1 MLDVCV
7 EKYRII
13 SYVYKLNS
21 FNNKYI
27 IRRLKILL
35 KILIFFVL
43 IFTLYGFI
51 GKPEW
56 GFFAHKRINR
66 LAVFTLPPE
75 MMYFFKSNIEYITE
89 HSTTPDKLK
98 FVNPHEGIRH
108 YIDIDIWGEYP
119 FDNLARTWSG
129 VMEKYAVIYLTDRD
143 TSIMLFGPE
152 INTMVNDSLFG
163 NGYRCS
169 VRKYRDFIRQ
179 KIAGRILYEAIEF
192 DTDSLALWLQ
202 IDLAGE
208 ENSKIQVSEN
218 FSQFGILPYY
228 IYDHYYKLVRAFRE
242 MDAKRILQLAT
253 HLGHYLGDAH
263 VPLHTTKNY
272 NGQLTNQIGIH
283 AFWESK
289 VPEMLSDD
297 EYDFFVGKAE
307 YIDDIRGFIWKAVLE
322 SHSHKDEV
330 LRSDSLLRLTIP
342 DMNKFVFR
350 ERNGIVVKTESEQ
363 YVRAFNDI
371 MNDMVEKQMRA
382 SVKALGDMW
391 FTAWIDAGQPDL
403 TSISDIRWNEAELKE
418 QEKILSNPGTG
429 VMHGCGQEH

>member
-1 MLDVCV
+1 M
-7 EKYRII
+7 
-13 SYVYKLNS
+13 
-21 FNNKYI
+21 
-27 IRRLKILL
+27 
-35 KILIFFVL
+35 FFVV
-43 IFTLYGFI
+43 IFTLFGFI
-51 GKPEW
+51 SKPDW

-89 HSTTPDKLK
+89 HSTTPDKLR

-119 FDNLARTWSG
+119 FSDMPRTWAG
-129 VMEKYAVIYLTDRD
+129 VMEKYTEIHLVYQE
-143 TSIMLFGPE
+143 TSIQIFGPDVNS
-152 INTMVNDSLFG
+152 IVNDSVYG

-169 VRKYRDFIRQ
+169 VRNYRDFIRQ
-179 KIAGRILYEAIEF
+179 KVAGRILYESLEF
-192 DTDSLALWLQ
+192 DIDSFATWLE
-202 IDLAGE
+202 IELEGDA
-208 ENSKIQVSEN
+208 NSRIRVTEN
-218 FSQFGILPYY
+218 FSRYGILPYY
-228 IYDHYYKLVRAFRE
+228 IHDHYYKLVRAFRE

-297 EYDFFVGKAE
+297 EFDFFVGKAE
-307 YIDDIRGFIWKAVLE
+307 YIDDIRGFIWNAVLE
-322 SHSHKDEV
+322 SHSMKDEV
-330 LRSDSLLRLTIP
+330 LRSDSLLRLSIP

-350 ERNGIVVKTESEQ
+350 ERNGIVVRTESEQ
-363 YVRAFNDI
+363 YIRAFNDL
-371 MNDMVEKQMRA
+371 MNNMVEKRMRA

-403 TSISDIRWNEAELKE
+403 RPISDIRWSEAELKE
-418 QEKILSNPGTG
+418 QEKILNNPGTG
-429 VMHGCGQEH
+429 VMHGCGHEH